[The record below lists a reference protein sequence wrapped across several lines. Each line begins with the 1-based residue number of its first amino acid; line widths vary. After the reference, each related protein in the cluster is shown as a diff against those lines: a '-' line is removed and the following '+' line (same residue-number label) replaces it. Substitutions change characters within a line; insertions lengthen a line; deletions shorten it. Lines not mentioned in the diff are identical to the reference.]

1 MIWDADKLRWAR
13 DGADWPHRDVSRFER
28 VNGMRW
34 HVQIWERDP
43 SAPVALL
50 LHGAGAATHSWRGLA
65 PLLAA
70 RFTVI
75 APDLPAHGFTDTP
88 WFSRL
93 SMPGMARAVAE
104 LTKMLGKPPAL
115 IIGHS
120 AGAAVAA
127 RMILDRTISAPQAL
141 IGVNAALTPF
151 PGLAGLM
158 FPTMARA
165 FFANPLAVRSF
176 AWSAA
181 VNPGVVARMLGDLGD
196 DIDPQGQA
204 LYARLMAS
212 PAHVSGALGMMAQW
226 DLDQLRNDLPRLP
239 QRLPVLLV
247 AGGADRAVPPPQAQA
262 VARGIANGRRTGAA
276 PAEARLLP
284 DLGHLAHEQ
293 DPAAISAEI
302 TEFWDRCGAAAN
314 GQMAAAS

>member
-28 VNGMRW
+28 VDGMGW

-65 PLLAA
+65 PLLAE

-93 SMPGMARAVAE
+93 SMPGMARAVAA
-104 LTKMLGKPPAL
+104 LANMWDKPPAL
-115 IIGHS
+115 IVGHS

-127 RMILDRTISAPQAL
+127 RMVLDGEIAPPTTL

-181 VNPGVVARMLGDLGD
+181 VNPGVVSRMLGDLGD
-196 DIDPQGQA
+196 DIDAQGQA

-226 DLDQLRNDLPRLP
+226 DLDQLRRDLPRLP
-239 QRLPVLLV
+239 PQMSLLLI
-247 AGGADRAVPPPQAQA
+247 AGAADRAVPPPQAEA
-262 VARGIANGRRTGAA
+262 VARGIAEGRRPGAA

-284 DLGHLAHEQ
+284 NLGHLAHEQ
-293 DPAAISAEI
+293 DPRLVFEEI
-302 TEFWDRCGAAAN
+302 TTFWDGVGAVQN
-314 GQMAAAS
+314 VAAAS